1 MASKKLPRT
10 ECKGGGRILWST
22 GSPVF
27 IAGSTLVLLAP
38 SSASSGAQA
47 STLPWRV
54 NLNRPCEGSWR
65 KVDKMATKQIGPCEA
80 IRDGK
85 TCGEPA
91 VYGRRAG
98 AAKYCNAC
106 YYRLYRLARIGHYHG
121 PLADRVAII
130 EREVHSMQK
139 VLARL
144 ERLLPRMERAF

>member
-85 TCGEPA
+85 TCGETHEQTETL
-91 VYGRRAG
+91 
-98 AAKYCNAC
+98 AC
-106 YYRLYRLARIGHYHG
+106 VDESTR
-121 PLADRVAII
+121 PLCSVRHA
-130 EREVHSMQK
+130 EKLQ
-139 VLARL
+139 
-144 ERLLPRMERAF
+144 